1 MLEKTRRFGRKRP
14 RVIQDDMSGVRLL
27 DPAHDRESAWKFLEI
42 FDYSRSQKA
51 PDFGIRH

>member
-1 MLEKTRRFGRKRP
+1 MHENTARFDRKRP

-27 DPAHDRESAWKFLEI
+27 DPANDRESAWKFLEI